1 MKNGMCRN
9 RFLLDLQSHGVVNS
23 TWQSGEKRVYFSF
36 LKGKFLSGLHAHF
49 LFFLGGLFLGL
60 PPLSEIEQLARKIT
74 ESEGLELM
82 DLEYKTG
89 QSRSLLRI
97 FIDKNGGVTLHDCE
111 NVSRQLSAVLDVND
125 LVKGAYVLEVSSP
138 GVDRPLR
145 TDHDYQRSVGRTVRI
160 SYEEDGKILQIMGL
174 LKNIDPDFVTLQHD
188 GSDQQIRRDQIKRAQ
203 QEIPMPSHPLKRK
216 KKRK

>member
-1 MKNGMCRN
+1 M
-9 RFLLDLQSHGVVNS
+9 
-23 TWQSGEKRVYFSF
+23 
-36 LKGKFLSGLHAHF
+36 
-49 LFFLGGLFLGL
+49 GL
-60 PPLSEIEQLARKIT
+60 PSLSEIEQLARKIT

-97 FIDKNGGVTLHDCE
+97 FIDKNGGVTLSDCE
-111 NVSRQLSAVLDVND
+111 NISRQLSAVLDVND

-145 TDHDYQRSVGRTVRI
+145 TDQDYQRSVGRTVRI
-160 SYEEDGKILQIMGL
+160 SYEDDGRVLQVIGL
-174 LKNIDPDFVTLQHD
+174 LKSVDNDFVTVQQQD
-188 GSDQQIRRDQIKRAQ
+188 SDMQIRRDEIKRAQ
-203 QEIPMPSHPLKRK
+203 QDIPMPSHPLKRK